1 MEPQNCG
8 ISHQS
13 DTDSINWVRNMQD
26 IHNKKKHHKKVL
38 LNSYRFEGWLERI
51 LLLLFILECLKHV
64 ANERNNIKVALPSS
78 VKIKQFWKYC
88 LPTFIPVYS
97 YTFAF
102 TYRIN
107 LLNNAWQRFSSWS
120 SEENPPT
127 DQSTLWIKWLV
138 WSKVAFLTSRTPSW
152 GETEQ
157 KIITVKS
164 MLHFKSGCS
173 DKR

>member
-1 MEPQNCG
+1 MYCSIAWRVTGKDFIAAFIHTLIVETRSKWTEQHNSG
-8 ISHQS
+8 SAAELSQS
-13 DTDSINWVRNMQD
+13 SSG
-26 IHNKKKHHKKVL
+26 KYKVG
-38 LNSYRFEGWLERI
+38 N
-51 LLLLFILECLKHV
+51 
-64 ANERNNIKVALPSS
+64 
-78 VKIKQFWKYC
+78 QC
-88 LPTFIPVYS
+88 LPTLIPLYS

-120 SEENPPT
+120 SEENPPL
-127 DQSTLWIKWLV
+127 DQSTLWIRWLV
-138 WSKVAFLTSRTPSW
+138 WSKVAFLTSRTPYS

-157 KIITVKS
+157 NIITVKS